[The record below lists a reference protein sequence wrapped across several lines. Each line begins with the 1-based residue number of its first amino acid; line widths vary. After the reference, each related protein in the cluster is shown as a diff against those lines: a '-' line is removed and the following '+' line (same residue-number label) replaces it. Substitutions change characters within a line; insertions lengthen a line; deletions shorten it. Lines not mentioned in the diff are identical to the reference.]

1 MPRIATMRVNAMDL
15 YFFLGFA
22 CAAIGLGAALMRAAR
37 TRVFGWILLGGGLA
51 ATALL
56 ALAQLSGR
64 LGPALLWFRSPAFYV
79 AAIILAGAALWWV
92 TRPAPRALR
101 FGLPA
106 LLLAM
111 LVTAG
116 ALTRLDGRSAP
127 LAMLMPI
134 GNQPAPA
141 LSYFDETG
149 MVRNLSEFRGK
160 AVLLNFWATWCTPCR
175 KEMPLLSSMQ
185 REHADDGLV
194 VLYVSLEEPAVLESF
209 LATNRFDGVQG
220 RLERAA
226 DFYDAGKFYPLSY
239 LIGRDGR
246 VIQRWI
252 GRPQEDWLRT
262 EITRALGDS
271 YTASR

>member
-1 MPRIATMRVNAMDL
+1 MRVSATDL
-15 YFFLGFA
+15 YIFLGFA
-22 CAAIGLGAALMRAAR
+22 CAAIGLGGALTRASR
-37 TRVFGWILLGGGLA
+37 TRVFGWLLLGGGLA

-79 AAIILAGAALWWV
+79 AALILSGAAVWWV

-116 ALTRLDGRSAP
+116 ALARLDGRSAP
-127 LAMLMPI
+127 LAMLMPT

-141 LSYFDETG
+141 LSYFDDTG
-149 MVRNLSEFRGK
+149 MVRNLAEFRGK

-194 VLYVSLEEPAVLESF
+194 VLYVSLEEPEVLESF

-220 RLERAA
+220 RLNHAD

-246 VIQRWI
+246 VNQRWS
-252 GRPQEDWLRT
+252 GRPQERWLRAQ
-262 EITRALGDS
+262 ITRALREP